1 MRPSPSIV
9 AADRPSR
16 RLSQPL
22 YDRAPFQIS
31 GLTRAGFCCF
41 RECDDVALFDFR
53 TKAVLCGPAPA
64 APVTQ
69 EADLPPSDAIFRDY
83 LLGRSNRAECA
94 SAVTGARRLLSLD
107 TVISSA

>member
-1 MRPSPSIV
+1 M
-9 AADRPSR
+9 
-16 RLSQPL
+16 
-22 YDRAPFQIS
+22 
-31 GLTRAGFCCF
+31 
-41 RECDDVALFDFR
+41 ALFDFR
-53 TKAVLCGPAPA
+53 TKAALCGLAPA

-94 SAVTGARRLLSLD
+94 SGVNGARRLLSLD